1 MAFCCCR
8 VSSVGSEEERQ
19 GRRVNREI
27 ERQLKQWKD
36 EMYRRA
42 NVLLLGQDEVG
53 KRLFMEL
60 SRREYGEEYSEDE
73 RRTKFRA
80 LVYLNIYMAV
90 HYLAKEMELRGIS
103 YNDDGNREFAI
114 YVAQTISVDSTP
126 YHMPQ
131 GITEEEKMSI
141 QKFWQDVRVQECYT
155 IVHQEMH
162 MKFFNHVYFFNHLD
176 RICEANYVPSMEDV
190 QHVQFGPG
198 NPPIEFTVNLQAVTA
213 LKFRVFTAP
222 NLLMRSRLLKI
233 RLLNEADTMIYIIDI
248 SEYNEYNE
256 YMYEDNKLQER
267 IQAVELLA
275 NSRWFNSIAIIIVLT
290 NVDLFRV
297 KLKSSPLHVHFPAY
311 QGPVGDSEAAL
322 QFISDLFMRICP
334 DSEDKP
340 LVHFM
345 NNNDDADCI
354 KSVFR
359 DVQHVIL
366 KKSDFQTGSNT

>member
-1 MAFCCCR
+1 MASCCCT
-8 VSSVGSEEERQ
+8 SEEERQ

-27 ERQLKQWKD
+27 ERQLKQWKE

-53 KRLFMEL
+53 KRMFMEL

-73 RRTKFRA
+73 RRTRFRA

-90 HYLAKEMELRGIS
+90 HDLAKSMELRGIS
-103 YNDDGNREFAI
+103 YNDDGNREFAMN
-114 YVAQTISVDSTP
+114 VAPTISVDSTP
-126 YHMPQ
+126 YHIPQ

-141 QKFWQDVRVQECYT
+141 QKFWQDGRVQECYT
-155 IVHQEMH
+155 IIVHQEMH
-162 MKFFNHVYFFNHLD
+162 MKGFDHEYFFDHLD

-190 QHVQFGPG
+190 RHVQFVPG
-198 NPPIEFTVNLQAVTA
+198 NPPVEFTVNLQAVTA

-222 NLLMRSRLLKI
+222 NLMRSRLLKI
-233 RLLNEADTMIYIIDI
+233 QLITEADTMIYIINI
-248 SEYNEYNE
+248 SEYNEY
-256 YMYEDNKLQER
+256 MYGDNNLQEG

-275 NSRWFNSIAIIIVLT
+275 DSPWFISIAIIIVLT
-290 NVDLFRV
+290 NADMFRT

-311 QGPVGDSEAAL
+311 QGPVGNSEAAL
-322 QFISDLFMRICP
+322 QFISDLILHIRP
-334 DSEDKP
+334 DSGDK
-340 LVHFM
+340 LFVHFM

-359 DVQHVIL
+359 DVQHAVL
-366 KKSDFQTGSNT
+366 KKRYEFFK